1 MPLGLVGVRQECRRR
16 RAAAEGGSRYGQAT
30 GADGVGRPAVVGGCC
45 SFVAARGD
53 GGKRAGWLLIFAA
66 PHVHPAVVVNLLTYL
81 HPAALPGKPDP
92 AICPALTNTPPA
104 PLGLAPEL
112 QTHEICSRCV
122 ARAWCWMDN
131 PLTQLNEASA
141 TFPQ

>member
-66 PHVHPAVVVNLLTYL
+66 PHVHPAALL
-81 HPAALPGKPDP
+81 GKPDP
-92 AICPALTNTPPA
+92 AICPALDQYSPPA
-104 PLGLAPEL
+104 PLGLVPEL
-112 QTHEICSRCV
+112 QIHEICSVRRTRV
-122 ARAWCWMDN
+122 VLDG
-131 PLTQLNEASA
+131 
-141 TFPQ
+141 